1 MIAKCEGYDADGRQ
15 VELGIDEFHKYVVY
29 RNVIGDEIE
38 DVLDAV
44 FFSTVRADDKLFNLI
59 YFEDMD
65 DNILTTIQTSAVVY
79 LMDKDGKTFEIV
91 RMRK

>member
-29 RNVIGDEIE
+29 RNVSAEDTE

-44 FFSTVRADDKLFNLI
+44 LFSTGRADDKVFNLI
-59 YFEDMD
+59 YFEDREE
-65 DNILTTIQTSAVVY
+65 NIIATIQTSAVVY
-79 LMDKDGKTFEIV
+79 LMDKDGKTFEII
-91 RMRK
+91 RIRK